1 MSKEDFLKKYSKNIE
16 IILLNNEIIK
26 NIPAY
31 WVEVLSKQTAEDRKK
46 RIIEEW
52 KKYPYQFQSTTNY
65 LAENLLDIE
74 LVKENDNYA
83 LLYSVNSLDKI
94 EVYYIGYN
102 PLIKVL
108 PNYFDKLPLSFRD
121 IYDKLHNGWVYF
133 ASKSNGLSPLE
144 ATFILGDEDWGI
156 LEDIDSTNFSFK
168 LENSIG
174 LFHNGMGD
182 YAAIDIES
190 ENKTIGFIWKHNN
203 MPSLNLE
210 IWGII
215 DEWTK
220 IGIER

>member
-1 MSKEDFLKKYSKNIE
+1 MNKEYFLKKYSKNIE
-16 IILLNNEIIK
+16 IILLDNEIIK
-26 NIPAY
+26 NTPAY

-108 PNYFDKLPLSFRD
+108 PNYFDKLPLSY
-121 IYDKLHNGWVYF
+121 IYMINFIMDGYILLLNQMVYH
-133 ASKSNGLSPLE
+133 L
-144 ATFILGDEDWGI
+144 
-156 LEDIDSTNFSFK
+156 
-168 LENSIG
+168 
-174 LFHNGMGD
+174 
-182 YAAIDIES
+182 
-190 ENKTIGFIWKHNN
+190 
-203 MPSLNLE
+203 
-210 IWGII
+210 
-215 DEWTK
+215 
-220 IGIER
+220 